1 MSAQMTIH
9 RNDEFIIPQAEDFM
23 LIYGN
28 IGKDFFNASMKRCS
42 CVCANPCA
50 CKCNC
55 SCSCDCPS
63 RPTGKCP
70 W

>member
-1 MSAQMTIH
+1 MDVQITTV
-9 RNDEFIIPQAEDFM
+9 RNDGFAIPQAEDFA
-23 LIYGN
+23 LIYGD
-28 IGKDFFNASMKRCS
+28 IGKKPINISMKRCS
-42 CVCANPCA
+42 CVCHNPCA

-55 SCSCDCPS
+55 VCGGSCSP